1 MNLDMNTMQNQTELM
16 GQGPVSAPAAPRS
29 SGPLAFTFGD
39 PEPVMQGHDI
49 LDYIESM
56 SNGRYYEPPIAPSAL
71 AKSLHANPHHSSAI
85 FLKRN
90 LLVSCYVKNAIL
102 SMADFSAWALDFLI
116 FGNAYLEER
125 ASLTGRVVRLAHA
138 PSKYM
143 RRGLQPGQFWFVR
156 GWGEEHEFT
165 RGRVH
170 HFLEYDVNQEIY
182 GLPEYLS
189 NMQAAWLN
197 ESATL
202 FRRKYYN
209 NGSHAGFILYVSD
222 PATDIQDVDAIREA
236 LKNSKGPG
244 NFRNLFYYSPNGK
257 KDGIQLIPVS
267 EVAAKDDFLNIKK
280 VSRDDVLAA
289 HRVPPQLLGVVPE
302 NTGGFGGVI
311 PAASVFVRNELQPL
325 MQRMAALNDQI
336 GAEVIRFLPYHLGEL
351 TAQAE

>member
-1 MNLDMNTMQNQTELM
+1 MNETQTANPTVHKPA
-16 GQGPVSAPAAPRS
+16 GPM
-29 SGPLAFTFGD
+29 AFTFGD
-39 PEPVMQGHDI
+39 PEPVMEGRDI
-49 LDYIESM
+49 LDYVECM
-56 SNGRYYEPPIAPSAL
+56 SNGRYYEPPIPPSAL
-71 AKSLHANPHHSSAI
+71 AKSFRSNPHHSSAI
-85 FLKRN
+85 YLKRN
-90 LLVSCYVKNAIL
+90 LLVSCFEKNSLL
-102 SMADFSAWALDFLI
+102 SVADFSAWALEFLI

-125 ASLTGRVVRLAHA
+125 RSLTGRTVRLAHA
-138 PSKYM
+138 PAKYM
-143 RRGLQPGQFWFVR
+143 RRGIEAGKFWFVR
-156 GWGEEHEFT
+156 GWGEEHEFQAD
-165 RGRVH
+165 RVH
-170 HFLEYDVNQEIY
+170 QFMEYDPNQEIY

-222 PATDIQDVDAIREA
+222 AAQDSRDVDSIREA

-244 NFRNLFYYSPNGK
+244 NFKNLFYYSPNGK

-289 HRVPPQLLGVVPE
+289 HRVPPQLLGVIPE

-311 PAASVFVRNELQPL
+311 PAASVFVRNELMPL
-325 MQRMAALNDQI
+325 MERMAALNDQV
-336 GAEVIRFLPYHLGEL
+336 GAEVIRFRPYTLGEL
-351 TAQAE
+351 AAQVAKQSGGLLAAA